1 MRCLQQRAGFHT
13 IVIATERKGLSIMLN
28 ENIKA
33 IRKSKGL
40 SQEELAIKLNV
51 VRQTISKWEKGLS
64 VPDSNMLISISEVL
78 ETPVSTLLGE
88 TVVESKVDDL
98 KAISEKLEI
107 INLQLAQRK
116 TTRRKILHWLLILL
130 CTVIVTI
137 SVVLIVLNSP
147 YLGWDYN
154 DPETAVLGVAFH
166 SFEWLFVRLAP
177 IIFIGAIVGIFLTR
191 KKV

>member
-1 MRCLQQRAGFHT
+1 
-13 IVIATERKGLSIMLN
+13 MLN

-51 VRQTISKWEKGLS
+51 VRQTISKWEQGLS
-64 VPDSNMLISISEVL
+64 VPDSDMLISISEVL
-78 ETPVSTLLGE
+78 ETSVSTLLGE
-88 TVVESKVDDL
+88 TVIESKVDDL
-98 KAISEKLEI
+98 KVISAKLEI

-116 TTRRKILHWLLILL
+116 TTRIKILHWLLISL

-137 SVVLIVLNSP
+137 SAVLIVLNSP

-154 DPETAVLGVAFH
+154 DPETAVVGVAFH
-166 SFEWLFVRLAP
+166 AFEWLFVRLAP
-177 IIFIGAIVGIFLTR
+177 IILIGAIVGIFLTR

>member
-1 MRCLQQRAGFHT
+1 
-13 IVIATERKGLSIMLN
+13 MLN

-116 TTRRKILHWLLILL
+116 TTRRKILHWLLISL
-130 CTVIVTI
+130 CTLIVTI
-137 SVVLIVLNSP
+137 SAVLIVLNSP

-177 IIFIGAIVGIFLTR
+177 IILIGAIVGIFLIR

>member
-1 MRCLQQRAGFHT
+1 
-13 IVIATERKGLSIMLN
+13 MLN

-177 IIFIGAIVGIFLTR
+177 IIIIGAMVGIFLTR